1 MESFL
6 RLPEVMRR
14 TGLAKATIY
23 KLAGFPRPIRIT
35 STASAW
41 IESEVTAWIQ
51 KTIQEQRTAQAS

>member
-23 KLAGFPRPIRIT
+23 KLPGFPRPIRIT
-35 STASAW
+35 ATASAW
-41 IESEVTAWIQ
+41 IASEVDAWIQ
-51 KTIQEQRTAQAS
+51 KTIQEQRAS